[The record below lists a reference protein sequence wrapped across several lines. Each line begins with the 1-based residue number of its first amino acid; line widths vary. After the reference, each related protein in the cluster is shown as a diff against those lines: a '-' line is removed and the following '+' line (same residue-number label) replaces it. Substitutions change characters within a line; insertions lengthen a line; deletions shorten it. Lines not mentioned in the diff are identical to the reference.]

1 MSGPNDHF
9 WRRPRG
15 QSDAE
20 MGKADT
26 GELAQA
32 SSNGRVTWPE
42 TTAQDPSPWASSDT
56 RAMDAASANGSAPQ
70 HGVADRDA
78 PTAAD
83 QTSPH
88 QPTRQDDPTSQYEP
102 AARNPDVIHWTGHQ
116 ADRVEQESSPAHA
129 DAPPLS
135 PAHADAPPPPPAHA
149 DAPPPPPAHA
159 DAPPP
164 APAHADAPPP
174 ATGPTSRVEP
184 DARAQTLGF
193 RERGRLRR
201 RVLYLR
207 RLRVV
212 QLRDLGGFVLELH
225 RFGISRADLVA
236 VKVAEAAA
244 TDDELRALES
254 VLSEERPLREI
265 REAGIGGMCGQCGA
279 VHGSVDRFCAA
290 CGTRLAT
297 HVSASSGS
305 VGSSP
310 PDQRHPAR

>member
-149 DAPPPPPAHA
+149 A
-159 DAPPP
+159 APPP
-164 APAHADAPPP
+164 AP
-174 ATGPTSRVEP
+174 GPTSRVEP

>member
-149 DAPPPPPAHA
+149 DAPPP
-159 DAPPP
+159 AP
-164 APAHADAPPP
+164 
-174 ATGPTSRVEP
+174 GPTSRVEP

>member
-129 DAPPLS
+129 DAPP
-135 PAHADAPPPPPAHA
+135 
-149 DAPPPPPAHA
+149 
-159 DAPPP
+159 P
-164 APAHADAPPP
+164 AP
-174 ATGPTSRVEP
+174 GPTSRVEP

>member
-1 MSGPNDHF
+1 
-9 WRRPRG
+9 
-15 QSDAE
+15 
-20 MGKADT
+20 
-26 GELAQA
+26 
-32 SSNGRVTWPE
+32 
-42 TTAQDPSPWASSDT
+42 
-56 RAMDAASANGSAPQ
+56 
-70 HGVADRDA
+70 
-78 PTAAD
+78 
-83 QTSPH
+83 
-88 QPTRQDDPTSQYEP
+88 
-102 AARNPDVIHWTGHQ
+102 
-116 ADRVEQESSPAHA
+116 
-129 DAPPLS
+129 
-135 PAHADAPPPPPAHA
+135 
-149 DAPPPPPAHA
+149 
-159 DAPPP
+159 
-164 APAHADAPPP
+164 
-174 ATGPTSRVEP
+174 
-184 DARAQTLGF
+184 
-193 RERGRLRR
+193 
-201 RVLYLR
+201 VLYLR